1 MAKSKSTKQ
10 QFLTDLSGKLKS
22 AKLVVIADYTGLKVA
37 ESEELRRNCDKE
49 NVEFLAAKKTLLKIA
64 LKEQG
69 IDIETKDLAGSLG
82 LAISVVDEAA
92 PAKIIKD
99 FAKKRQAV
107 AFRAGILEGK
117 LISMEILKQLADLP
131 SKIELLAKTVATI
144 KAPITGLVNVLV
156 GNLRGLVNVLN
167 AVKNNK

>member
-22 AKLVVIADYTGLKVA
+22 AKSAVIADYTGLKVSA
-37 ESEELRRNCDKE
+37 SEELRRNCGKE
-49 NVEFLAAKKTLLKIA
+49 NVEFLATKKTLLKIA

-82 LAISVVDEAA
+82 LAISAIDEAA
-92 PAKIIKD
+92 PAKIIKN
-99 FAKKRQAV
+99 FAKKHPAV
-107 AFRAGILEGK
+107 AFRAGILDGK
-117 LISMEILKQLADLP
+117 LISMETLKQLADLP

-144 KAPITGLVNVLV
+144 KAPITGFVNVLA
-156 GNLRGLVNVLN
+156 GNLRGLINVLN